1 MTRCRDRGQ
10 ATIELL
16 GALPIVLAVCLAL
29 VQALAAGVA
38 RELADHAAEAGAVA
52 LLQDADPG
60 AAARAALPGWAHTR
74 VAVTVSGTD
83 VTVRLH
89 PPTIVPGV
97 GALFDARA
105 RASAGEGRT

>member
-1 MTRCRDRGQ
+1 MTRRRDGGQ
-10 ATIELL
+10 ATIELV

-29 VQALAAGVA
+29 TQALAAGVA

-52 LLQDADPG
+52 LLEDSDPS

-83 VTVRLH
+83 VAVRLH
-89 PPTIVPGV
+89 PPTIVPGL
-97 GALFDARA
+97 GDLLDARA
-105 RASAGEGRT
+105 HAKAGEGHA